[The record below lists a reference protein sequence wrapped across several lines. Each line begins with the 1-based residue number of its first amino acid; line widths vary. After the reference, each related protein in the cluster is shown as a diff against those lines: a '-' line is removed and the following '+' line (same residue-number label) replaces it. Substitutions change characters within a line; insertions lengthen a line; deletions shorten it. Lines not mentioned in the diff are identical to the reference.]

1 VPGNDGFS
9 PRPQPRLI
17 ATRQLPR
24 GGHALSLARGLDRDR
39 AVDEAGNQTSVFG
52 RVGARPMNLKE
63 QQKLYLKP
71 GGHGVWQFGDDP
83 KDAYYQERYIG
94 PPRAG
99 EKPAAAPP
107 EPAAG
112 GR

>member
-1 VPGNDGFS
+1 
-9 PRPQPRLI
+9 
-17 ATRQLPR
+17 
-24 GGHALSLARGLDRDR
+24 
-39 AVDEAGNQTSVFG
+39 
-52 RVGARPMNLKE
+52 MNLKE